1 MDMLRQTLL
10 VLAVLAA
17 LILPVPLL
25 GRHLERRHKAGG
37 VSAVRAA
44 STAPRSRLTSAVD
57 FLAGRDYVARKAAN
71 LEAGRN
77 RATAI
82 RLQRAEDELRAGLR
96 AVEHAAQRALLRDF
110 TVAEVR
116 EFLAERRRR
125 VEWQRLSTGDF
136 PVVASA

>member
-1 MDMLRQTLL
+1 MDFRQLLL

-25 GRHLERRHKAGG
+25 GRHLERKHKAGG

-44 STAPRSRLTSAVD
+44 SKAPRGRLSSGMD

-71 LEAGRN
+71 REAGRQ

-82 RLQRAEDELRAGLR
+82 ALQRAEDKLQAALR
-96 AVEHAAQRALLRDF
+96 AVEHDAIRTILHGF

-116 EFLAERRRR
+116 EWLAERQRR

-136 PVVASA
+136 PVLVPA

>member
-1 MDMLRQTLL
+1 MIRQTLL

-25 GRHLERRHKAGG
+25 GRHLERKHKAGG
-37 VSAVRAA
+37 VRAVQDASA
-44 STAPRSRLTSAVD
+44 APRGRLTSTMD

-71 LEAGRN
+71 RERGRN

-96 AVEHAAQRALLRDF
+96 TVEHAAIRALLRDF

-116 EFLAERRRR
+116 EFLVERRRR

-136 PVVASA
+136 PVLVTA